1 MKLPWTT
8 VWLVA
13 MFGTAAVA
21 DNFEYYTD
29 FRYMSG
35 LPGGG
40 YGVSQDGRVGF
51 DGAMQMNIPVGYTPG
66 VRQYALMA
74 TTSATRGG
82 IPTSIN
88 DDDANSALALGFGTT
103 IQGHALWIA
112 DMVVDSGWE
121 DAINLQFQILPER
134 ENRPAISV
142 GITDLTNEF
151 YSLYSQS
158 NIHDSRSFF
167 VAATRQFGDDEHP
180 FWGTVG
186 FGNRRFNDHPFA
198 GLSYQAS
205 PRVKVMAE
213 YDGWNVNAGAAY
225 DINGGWDE
233 GKWHS
238 VFLVGLTD
246 LDQVTLSL
254 GLTYSGSLVGR
265 E

>member
-1 MKLPWTT
+1 MKFLLTAA
-8 VWLVA
+8 WLVA
-13 MFGTAAVA
+13 MITTGAMA
-21 DNFEYYTD
+21 DDFEYYAD

-40 YGVSQDGRVGF
+40 YGVSQDGQVGF
-51 DGAMQMNIPVGYTPG
+51 NGALQMNIPVGYTPG
-66 VRQYALMA
+66 AGQYALMA
-74 TTSATRGG
+74 STSATNGG

-88 DDDANSALALGFGTT
+88 DEDANSTLALGFGTT

-112 DMVVDSGWE
+112 DMVVDSGWD
-121 DAINLQFQILPER
+121 DAINLQFQLLPER
-134 ENRPAISV
+134 ENRPAVSV
-142 GITDLTNEF
+142 GVTDLTNDF

-167 VAATRQFGDDEHP
+167 VAATRQFSAGTHP

-186 FGNRRFNDHPFA
+186 FGNRRFNDRPFA
-198 GLSYQAS
+198 GLSYQAN

-225 DINGGWDE
+225 DIQGGWGE
-233 GKWHS
+233 GRWHS
-238 VFLVGLTD
+238 VFLLGLTD
-246 LDQVTLSL
+246 LDRVTLSL
-254 GLTYSGSLVGR
+254 GFTYSGSPLDR